1 MQSYKLTHNSNQQR
15 QHITFSLHLST
26 PWYALILCCELWFL
40 LVEPTHHHQ
49 PFCKRQT
56 GYTSRIEHHTNITH
70 ITPHITMSI
79 LDTPLLSGGNVRRG
93 NRCCCCDSRRGTII
107 VSIIDILLSI
117 LILVLLTIEKR
128 KILSSNDDPDYVN
141 HINLYYLLCMIF
153 DGVGMGISILAIIGA
168 ILYNRRLVSRFL
180 IVYILVCAANC
191 QVYCLLMLTY
201 ICQFLDRTEFGLGR
215 C

>member
-1 MQSYKLTHNSNQQR
+1 
-15 QHITFSLHLST
+15 
-26 PWYALILCCELWFL
+26 
-40 LVEPTHHHQ
+40 
-49 PFCKRQT
+49 
-56 GYTSRIEHHTNITH
+56 
-70 ITPHITMSI
+70 MSI

-117 LILVLLTIEKR
+117 LMLVMLTIVEKR

-141 HINLYYLLCMIF
+141 RINLYYLLCMIF
-153 DGVGMGISILAIIGA
+153 EGVGIGISILAIIGA